1 MHDFSS
7 EYRKMGRKNFSF
19 GLAFHDKKSKIRI
32 NPPRIIDFFIQTSP
46 SRIQRSTDFSFRSAL
61 HDTKSKNYTV
71 KSLIKFEYN
80 IAKSGRKTFSFG
92 LALHDKKAEIRISPS
107 RIIDFSFGSALQESK
122 GQRS

>member
-1 MHDFSS
+1 
-7 EYRKMGRKNFSF
+7 MGRKNFSF
-19 GLAFHDKKSKIRI
+19 GLALHDKKSKIRI
-32 NPPRIIDFFIQTSP
+32 SPSRIIGFFIQISP

-80 IAKSGRKTFSFG
+80 ITKSGRKNFSFG
-92 LALHDKKAEIRISPS
+92 LALHDKKSKIRISPS